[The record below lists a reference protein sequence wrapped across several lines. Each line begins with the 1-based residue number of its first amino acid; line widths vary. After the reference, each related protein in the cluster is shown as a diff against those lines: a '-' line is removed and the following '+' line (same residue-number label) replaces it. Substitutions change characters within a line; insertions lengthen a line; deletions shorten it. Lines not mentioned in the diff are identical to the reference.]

1 MAERTA
7 RTARTADGMTRTDV
21 CVIGAGVLGLTA
33 ARELASRGHTVTLL
47 DAEAPFAGASHR
59 SFAWI
64 NANNKPPHAYHRLNA
79 LGMEEHD
86 RLQDELGG
94 QWFHRSGSVLASSA
108 GTPEQRAEFISE
120 RLDRLYAEH
129 YPVEPVTRDD
139 LAGLEPVVDWAHL
152 LPDGGEALFFPDE
165 GYLDA
170 DLFAA
175 GLLNDLASRGVTVQ
189 QGRVTHLASDA
200 VSAHVLL
207 DNGVELTPDAVV
219 VAAGAGSRALG
230 LPVADLAAQEGAT
243 ARTHS
248 FLGLSVP
255 TDVPLGRVVI
265 TDVINVRPRHDGRL
279 WIQLPGVEH
288 RVAEAV
294 DATSTDAVCDEVR
307 HLMEIEL
314 EKILGTPVPVPTV
327 YLSGRSVPE
336 DGFPLVGFT
345 DEPRRIYALVA
356 HSGMTLSALLGR
368 LVAEELDGGS
378 GAGEAGE
385 AAELLASFRPD
396 RPAASEPAP
405 STPFIGWQ

>member
-1 MAERTA
+1 M
-7 RTARTADGMTRTDV
+7 
-21 CVIGAGVLGLTA
+21 
-33 ARELASRGHTVTLL
+33 TLL

-94 QWFHRSGSVLASSA
+94 EWFHRCGSVLASSA
-108 GTPEQRAEFISE
+108 GTPEQRAEFLSE
-120 RLDRLYAEH
+120 RLNRLYAEH

-139 LAGLEPVVDWAHL
+139 LAGLEPVVDWTHL
-152 LPDGGEALFFPDE
+152 LPDGGEALFFPEE

-189 QGRVTHLASDA
+189 QGRVTHLASDTECA
-200 VSAHVLL
+200 RVLL
-207 DNGVELTPDAVV
+207 DTGVELTPDAVV

-230 LPVADLAAQEGAT
+230 LPVADLTASDGPT

-248 FLGLSVP
+248 FLGLTSP

-279 WIQLPGVEH
+279 WVQLPGVEP
-288 RVAEAV
+288 RVGEAV

-314 EKILGTPVPVPTV
+314 ERVLGTPVPVPTV
-327 YLSGRSVPE
+327 YLSGRSLPE

-345 DEPRRIYALVA
+345 DGPRRIYALVA

-368 LVAEELDGGS
+368 LVAEELGGGS
-378 GAGEAGE
+378 GAGEAGEAGE

-396 RPAASEPAP
+396 RPAVVEPAP
-405 STPFIGWQ
+405 STPFIGRQ

>member
-1 MAERTA
+1 MAEHTA
-7 RTARTADGMTRTDV
+7 HEEHGGRRTDI

-33 ARELASRGHTVTLL
+33 ARELASRGHSVTLL

-86 RLQDELGG
+86 RLQAELGG
-94 QWFHRSGSVLASSA
+94 DWFHRSGSVLASSV
-108 GTPEQRAEFISE
+108 GTPEQRAEFLVD
-120 RLDRLYAEH
+120 RLDRLHAEH
-129 YPVEPVTRDD
+129 YPVQQVGRDD
-139 LAGLEPVVDWAHL
+139 LTDLEPVVDWTHL
-152 LPDGGEALFFPDE
+152 LPEGGEALFVPEE

-175 GLLNDLASRGVTVQ
+175 GLLGDLAGRRVTVQ

-200 VSAHVLL
+200 VSARVLL
-207 DNGVELTPDAVV
+207 DTGVELTPDAVV

-230 LPVADLAAQEGAT
+230 LPVADLAAPEGPT
-243 ARTHS
+243 ERTHS
-248 FLGLSVP
+248 FLGLSAP
-255 TDVPLGRVVI
+255 TDVPPGRVVI

-279 WIQLPGVEH
+279 WVQLPGVEH
-288 RVAEAV
+288 RVSEAV
-294 DATSTDAVCDEVR
+294 DASSRDAVCDEVR

-314 EKILGTPVPVPTV
+314 ETILGTPVPVPTV
-327 YLSGRSVPE
+327 HLSGRSLPE

-345 DEPRRIYALVA
+345 DTPRRIYALVA

-368 LVAEELDGGS
+368 LVAEEISGGP
-378 GAGEAGE
+378 GE

-396 RPAASEPAP
+396 RPAAAEPAP
-405 STPFIGWQ
+405 STPFIGRQ

>member
-1 MAERTA
+1 
-7 RTARTADGMTRTDV
+7 
-21 CVIGAGVLGLTA
+21 
-33 ARELASRGHTVTLL
+33 VTLL

-86 RLQDELGG
+86 RLQNELGG
-94 QWFHRSGSVLASSA
+94 EWFHRCGSVLASSA

-152 LPDGGEALFFPDE
+152 LPDGGEALYFPDE

-189 QGRVTHLASDA
+189 QGLVTHLASDA

-207 DNGVELTPDAVV
+207 DNGVELTPDTVV
-219 VAAGAGSRALG
+219 VATGAGSRALG
-230 LPVADLAAQEGAT
+230 LPVADLAASDGPT

-248 FLGLSVP
+248 FLGLTSP

-265 TDVINVRPRHDGRL
+265 TDVIIVRPRHDGRL
-279 WIQLPGVEH
+279 WVQLPGVEH

-327 YLSGRSVPE
+327 YLSGRSLPE

-405 STPFIGWQ
+405 STPFIGRQ

>member
-1 MAERTA
+1 MAEHTAHEEYSGRRTN
-7 RTARTADGMTRTDV
+7 V

-64 NANNKPPHAYHRLNA
+64 NANNKPPHPYHRLNA
-79 LGMEEHD
+79 LGMDEHD
-86 RLQDELGG
+86 RLQAELGG
-94 QWFHRSGSVLASSA
+94 QWFHRSGSVLATAA
-108 GTPEQRAEFISE
+108 GTPEQRAEFLVD

-139 LAGLEPVVDWAHL
+139 LAGIEPVVDWTRL
-152 LPDGGEALFFPDE
+152 LPEGAEALFFPDE

-175 GLLNDLASRGVTVQ
+175 GLLNDLASSGVTVQ

-200 VSAHVLL
+200 VNAHVLL

-230 LPVADLAAQEGAT
+230 LPVADLAAPEGPT
-243 ARTHS
+243 AQTHS
-248 FLGLSVP
+248 FLGLSAP

-279 WIQLPGVEH
+279 WVQLPGVEH
-288 RVAEAV
+288 RVAETV
-294 DATSTDAVCDEVR
+294 DATSQDAVLDDVR
-307 HLMEIEL
+307 HLMEHEL

-327 YLSGRSVPE
+327 HLSGRSLPE

-345 DEPRRIYALVA
+345 DAPRRIYALVA

-368 LVAEELDGGS
+368 LVAEEVDGETGDS
-378 GAGEAGE
+378 GAAEE

-396 RPAASEPAP
+396 RPAVAEPAP
-405 STPFIGWQ
+405 FTPFIGRQ